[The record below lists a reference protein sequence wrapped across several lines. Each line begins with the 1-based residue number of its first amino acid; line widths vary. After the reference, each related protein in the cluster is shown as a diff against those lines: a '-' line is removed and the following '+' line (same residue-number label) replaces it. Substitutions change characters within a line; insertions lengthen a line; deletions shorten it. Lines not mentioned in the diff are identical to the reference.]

1 LGIWIL
7 NVRTIEDELLKWRF
21 KRGSREALARI
32 YEKYVHVLLS
42 VAMGLLNDPHEAEDV
57 VQDVFVSFA
66 RGTDGFELKGSLKAY
81 LAQSVVNRVRDRV
94 RRQRSQ
100 QRRVDALAA
109 TAGNPGQLDRSL
121 VYTERCER
129 LSAAL
134 AQLPYEQR
142 EAVVL
147 KTKHEMKLRDI
158 AKIQGVSI
166 STVHGRYRYGM
177 EKLRALLNGDMD
189 HER

>member
-1 LGIWIL
+1 M
-7 NVRTIEDELLKWRF
+7 RTIEDELLKWRF
-21 KRGSREALARI
+21 QRGSRAALARV
-32 YEKYVHVLLS
+32 YEKYVHALLS
-42 VAMGLLNDPHEAEDV
+42 LAMGLLNDPHAAEDV

-66 RGTDGFELKGSLKAY
+66 QGAEGFRLKGSLKAY
-81 LAQSVVNRVRDRV
+81 LAQSVVNRVRDRA

-100 QRRVDALAA
+100 QRRINALAA
-109 TAGNPGQLDRSL
+109 AAGSPAGRNGSL
-121 VYTERCER
+121 VYDERCER

-134 AQLPYEQR
+134 ARLPYEQR

-147 KTKHEMKLRDI
+147 KVKHEMKLKDI
-158 AKIQGVSI
+158 ARLQGVSI

-177 EKLRALLNGDMD
+177 EKLRALLDGDMD

>member
-1 LGIWIL
+1 M
-7 NVRTIEDELLKWRF
+7 IEDELLKWRF

-32 YEKYVHVLLS
+32 YEKHVHLLLS

-57 VQDVFVSFA
+57 VQDVFVSFVKGA
-66 RGTDGFELKGSLKAY
+66 ENLALKGSLRAY
-81 LAQSVVNRVRDRV
+81 LARSVVNRVRDRV

-100 QRRVDALAA
+100 QRRVDALTA
-109 TAGNPGQLDRSL
+109 TAGESGRLDSSL
-121 VYTERCER
+121 LYSERCER

-147 KTKHEMKLRDI
+147 KAKHEMKFKDI
-158 AKIQGVSI
+158 AKLQGVSI
-166 STVHGRYRYGM
+166 STVNGRYRYGM
-177 EKLRALLNGDMD
+177 DKLRALLNGDMD